1 MKPFETIQSKAAYL
15 PEENIDT
22 DVIYP
27 GRYLLLMDRD
37 GLGPYAFR
45 DRRFDADGAPIPDFV
60 LNRPEFAEAK
70 VLIAGDGFGCGSS
83 REHAVWALAGIGIGC
98 VIAPSFGEIFAANC
112 LKNSVLALT
121 LPAAQ
126 VAELGA
132 RAEAGALFEVDLEA
146 RRLSVDGVEAA
157 RIPLPEHQRQA
168 MLQGWDETDILLRE
182 DGVAIEA
189 FEAAHRKA
197 QPWLFLESEL

>member
-1 MKPFETIQSKAAYL
+1 MKPFETIRSVAAWL

-45 DRRFDADGAPIPDFV
+45 DRRFDAEGRPRPDFV
-60 LNRPEFAEAK
+60 LNRPGFAGAQ

-83 REHAVWALAGIGIGC
+83 REHAVWALAGLGIGC
-98 VIAPSFGEIFAANC
+98 VIAPGFGEIFAANC
-112 LKNSVLALT
+112 LKNSVLALQ
-121 LPAAQ
+121 LPAEQ
-126 VAELGA
+126 VAALGA
-132 RAEAGALFEVDLEA
+132 RAEAGALFEVDLAA

-157 RIPLPEHQRQA
+157 RIALPEHQRQA
-168 MLQGWDETDILLRE
+168 MLNGWDETDIMLRE
-182 DGVAIEA
+182 DGAAIEA
-189 FEAAHRKA
+189 FEAAHRRA
-197 QPWLFLESEL
+197 QPWLFQEVEP